1 MSHYYCIHC
10 GQLTREAVTKCEWC
24 GVTKARRAVNFNYN
38 FYQAGAKGQQVFGII
53 SLPHLVAMQG
63 REVAHG

>member
-1 MSHYYCIHC
+1 MTTYNCPNCLQPLHETDKRCD
-10 GQLTREAVTKCEWC
+10 WC
-24 GVTKARRAVNFNYN
+24 GGVKAQRAVNHNYN

-53 SLPHLVAMQG
+53 SLSHLVAMQG